1 LQGPKFARTSSGFW
15 ILLIPRF
22 WVLGFVA
29 HIKVSGEVWG
39 VGAHIKV
46 LLLLLEF
53 VIATGL

>member
-1 LQGPKFARTSSGFW
+1 MPKRSSGVVLQGSKFVRTSSSLW

-22 WVLGFVA
+22 WVLGFAA
-29 HIKVSGEVWG
+29 HIKVL
-39 VGAHIKV
+39 